1 MEKFERNEC
10 LNIYKFR
17 ILTGRI
23 YFYLLIYFIEI
34 YAAELRKY
42 ELSLSIVSTVAYE
55 LPYTN
60 HYF

>member
-10 LNIYKFR
+10 LNVYKFR

-34 YAAELRKY
+34 YAAELRRY
-42 ELSLSIVSTVAYE
+42 ELSIRIVSTVTYE

-60 HYF
+60 RYF